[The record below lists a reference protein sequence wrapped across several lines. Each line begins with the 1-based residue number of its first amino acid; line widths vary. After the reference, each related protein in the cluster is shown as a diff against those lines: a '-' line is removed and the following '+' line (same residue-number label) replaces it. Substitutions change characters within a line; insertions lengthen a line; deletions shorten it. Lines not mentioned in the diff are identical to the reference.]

1 MSQIRARAGV
11 RRPARG
17 RSPGVGS
24 VGPGPRNSWPWKKNA
39 APSRTR
45 PEHTEAELDAGA
57 GSRVHASPRSE
68 AKAKQRPGPGPGA
81 SARGGH
87 TRGSHQHQLK
97 LHVLPAPSALPGPGP
112 LPRPF
117 GHLTLYIHEQRAPL
131 PRWTAGS
138 TAGGTWPRPPSL
150 GARPVSGTQH
160 TLGKR
165 LLTRRAGSARTHVGG
180 HQDRPTEGRF
190 SSRPAHS
197 LPQRTLASGE
207 RTLPR
212 ANTKH
217 QEAAAC
223 WRRRLRP
230 VASPSHRGRR

>member
-1 MSQIRARAGV
+1 MVLGPGTLGPGRKTL
-11 RRPARG
+11 RRRGRGQSTQRRSWTQEQGPGSTPARG
-17 RSPGVGS
+17 QRRRRSS
-24 VGPGPRNSWPWKKNA
+24 ALGPAR
-39 APSRTR
+39 
-45 PEHTEAELDAGA
+45 
-57 GSRVHASPRSE
+57 
-68 AKAKQRPGPGPGA
+68 GA

-97 LHVLPAPSALPGPGP
+97 FHILPAPSALPGPGP

-131 PRWTAGS
+131 PPWTAGS

-207 RTLPR
+207 RTATLPR

-223 WRRRLRP
+223 RRRRLRP
-230 VASPSHRGRR
+230 VASPSH

>member
-1 MSQIRARAGV
+1 MGRTHTRVPSAPAQIPRSPCPV
-11 RRPARG
+11 RPAR
-17 RSPGVGS
+17 
-24 VGPGPRNSWPWKKNA
+24 
-39 APSRTR
+39 
-45 PEHTEAELDAGA
+45 
-57 GSRVHASPRSE
+57 
-68 AKAKQRPGPGPGA
+68 
-81 SARGGH
+81 
-87 TRGSHQHQLK
+87 
-97 LHVLPAPSALPGPGP
+97 
-112 LPRPF
+112 PRPTAPCLF

-131 PRWTAGS
+131 PPWTAGS

-207 RTLPR
+207 RTATLPR

-217 QEAAAC
+217 QEDAAC

-230 VASPSHRGRR
+230 VASPFPLRSQMRRVNFSCSFCHRRPSERIQE